1 MPDHSAHLPRGHEQR
16 AAQPQDRGGGSVL
29 QDPLRESSHYL
40 HRYVRAS
47 RVTPALW
54 SRKLTFVQAGLF
66 ICTKLFRLLIKGTV
80 SRYIFNLRH
89 VEIHKLSTN
98 SFLKEQYNK
107 MFSEIRTAYHEDT

>member
-54 SRKLTFVQAGLF
+54 SRKLTFVQFLG
-66 ICTKLFRLLIKGTV
+66 ILLNKTIDLLLCNG
-80 SRYIFNLRH
+80 SQFND
-89 VEIHKLSTN
+89 
-98 SFLKEQYNK
+98 SFYAR
-107 MFSEIRTAYHEDT
+107 IRS

>member
-54 SRKLTFVQAGLF
+54 SRKLTFVQFLG
-66 ICTKLFRLLIKGTV
+66 ILLNKTMTFYYAMEANSMTV
-80 SRYIFNLRH
+80 SML
-89 VEIHKLSTN
+89 E
-98 SFLKEQYNK
+98 
-107 MFSEIRTAYHEDT
+107 